1 MLEHSLL
8 HNVYLPKDIADVPLT
23 DSPFVAWGDHEQ
35 TDPSTFKGEMTT
47 EYIHYYN

>member
-1 MLEHSLL
+1 MFEPSLL

-35 TDPSTFKGEMTT
+35 TDSSTFRGEMTT
-47 EYIHYYN
+47 YIHYYH